1 MLRSGNGDIHSSIIT
16 NESEALIFIG
26 PYTREDND
34 VFLSALERINSI
46 NLEVLLGTVDLKSIS
61 DELKKFLF
69 QKSHLTFVRRYYT
82 NWALQSLHRSI
93 LLKAANIF
101 LISFLCYHNNKFH
114 NKFFDKDNLII
125 IGLWFFRFGL
135 TRVK

>member
-34 VFLSALERINSI
+34 VFLSALERIYSI
-46 NLEVLLGTVDLKSIS
+46 NLEVLLGTVNLKSIS

-69 QKSHLTFVRRYYT
+69 QKSHLTFVWRYNT
-82 NWALQSLHRSI
+82 NGAL
-93 LLKAANIF
+93 
-101 LISFLCYHNNKFH
+101 
-114 NKFFDKDNLII
+114 
-125 IGLWFFRFGL
+125 
-135 TRVK
+135 